1 MNLDMFFNNENEK
14 PLDNL
19 ITDGGMC
26 GIFRTIGCVGDS
38 MSSGEF
44 ESYSQE
50 GITGWHD
57 FYEYSWG
64 QYLARDAGTKAYNFS
79 KGGMTAKEF
88 FETFGEKCGA
98 WTTPCQAYIVA
109 LGVNDMN
116 MLGKEKMGTFEDIG
130 QRSIETFAGAYT
142 NVIINLKRRQPKA
155 KFFLVTIPK
164 REDEDEEKNQMREY
178 HSQILYKIAE
188 KYDNCYVLDLR
199 KYGPVFDQKFRE
211 TFFLAGHMNPMG
223 YRLIAS
229 IFGSYIDYIIRHNP
243 EDFKQVGFVGTP
255 YFNCNEKW

>member
-1 MNLDMFFNNENEK
+1 MNMDMFFNNENEK

-38 MSSGEF
+38 LSSGEF
-44 ESYSQE
+44 ESYSSE

-64 QYLARDAGTKAYNFS
+64 QFLARDTGSKVYNFS

-88 FETFGEKCGA
+88 LDGFGDKCGA
-98 WTTPCQAYIVA
+98 WTTPCQAYIIA
-109 LGVNDMN
+109 LGVNDLN
-116 MLGKEKMGTFEDIG
+116 ILGKEKIGSFEDIG
-130 QRSIETFAGAYT
+130 ERSNETFAAAYA
-142 NVIINLKRRQPKA
+142 NIIINLKRRQPKA
-155 KFFLVTIPK
+155 KFFLMTIPK
-164 REDEDEEKNQMREY
+164 REDEDEERNQLREK
-178 HSQILYKIAE
+178 HAQILYKIAE
-188 KYDNCYVLDLR
+188 KYENCYVLDLR
-199 KYGPVFDQKFRE
+199 KYAPVYGKKFRE

-223 YRLIAS
+223 YRLTATMVE
-229 IFGSYIDYIIRHNP
+229 SYIDYIIRHNP
-243 EDFKQVGFVGTP
+243 EDFKQVGFIGTP